1 MITVAAFEPT
11 TGYADPIATVYGFAR
26 AAKNLG
32 VTFALETDAT
42 AILTRGGKVTGV
54 DTTRGQIATA
64 AVVLAAGAFANVLL
78 QPLGIDLGLLPRRIQ
93 VAVFRW
99 PWEMDQGRPHR
110 VVIDS
115 IHHSWMRPRRS
126 FHIDWRGTQSN
137 AAGRPGYLSGIGRS
151 SVCGSSSQRLS
162 ARFPIFERAVMRGSW
177 SGVVMQS
184 PDDHPIIDHI
194 PSVSGL
200 FVSTG
205 DSGSSFKTAPAVG
218 RCLSEWIVAGEPQL
232 MDLTPFRSTRF
243 EEGRPWVDEHAYI
256 WALDRRYP
264 DEPGLSTAHR
274 IPGLGTAAV
283 AGSCHA
289 SGLCLSDCD
298 SRRSVDS
305 RRQWEPAV
313 ARGPR
318 ALPWFDA
325 PLSMGAEDDL
335 TARLAG
341 TGRTISDIDLLVAT
355 HFDFDHSGNTDLFD
369 DSGIQCFVQAALLD
383 DAMAGDRSEPGLWN
397 RPGVRYVSVTGDY
410 ARARNYAP

>member
-1 MITVAAFEPT
+1 MNMPT
-11 TGYADPIATVYGFAR
+11 
-26 AAKNLG
+26 
-32 VTFALETDAT
+32 
-42 AILTRGGKVTGV
+42 
-54 DTTRGQIATA
+54 
-64 AVVLAAGAFANVLL
+64 
-78 QPLGIDLGLLPRRIQ
+78 
-93 VAVFRW
+93 
-99 PWEMDQGRPHR
+99 
-110 VVIDS
+110 S
-115 IHHSWMRPRRS
+115 
-126 FHIDWRGTQSN
+126 
-137 AAGRPGYLSGIGRS
+137 
-151 SVCGSSSQRLS
+151 
-162 ARFPIFERAVMRGSW
+162 
-177 SGVVMQS
+177 
-184 PDDHPIIDHI
+184 
-194 PSVSGL
+194 
-200 FVSTG
+200 
-205 DSGSSFKTAPAVG
+205 
-218 RCLSEWIVAGEPQL
+218 
-232 MDLTPFRSTRF
+232 
-243 EEGRPWVDEHAYI
+243 

-313 ARGPR
+313 ALGQPR

-410 ARARNYAP
+410 ALAPGITLLESSGHATGHQSLLVEIENGSLLLAVDAIPDAPAMGSGPFPSFYIEDQQHGKEAATSSSIWPRHPALQ